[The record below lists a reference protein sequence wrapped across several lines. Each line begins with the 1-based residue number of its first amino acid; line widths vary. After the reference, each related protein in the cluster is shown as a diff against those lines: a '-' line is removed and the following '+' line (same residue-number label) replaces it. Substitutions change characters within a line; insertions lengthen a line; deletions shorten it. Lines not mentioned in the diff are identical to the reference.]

1 MTSPPKIVEANSRG
15 FKLETLSITTFPQIK
30 NTLQITNT
38 LWYDGVT
45 FLWPLLYRQHWMEN
59 PIVFRIGKNFP
70 FLLGF
75 IRKLALSLL
84 VPIMATRHSLCHNFL
99 FSFSTMNSLDLSLW
113 MNRSLSFR
121 RFAWLAFLILFSN
134 ALFYSK
140 WSRMVVKEINIRL
153 RFLI

>member
-38 LWYDGVT
+38 LWYDGGHLSLTPFCTVNT
-45 FLWPLLYRQHWMEN
+45 EWKTPLSSEL
-59 PIVFRIGKNFP
+59 VRIS
-70 FLLGF
+70 LSCLVF

-99 FSFSTMNSLDLSLW
+99 FSFITMNSLDLSSW
-113 MNRSLSFR
+113 KNRSLSLR
-121 RFAWLAFLILFSN
+121 RFAWLAFLILFPN
-134 ALFYSK
+134 ALFYIK
-140 WSRMVVKEINIRL
+140 
-153 RFLI
+153 